1 MKNRLGPLET
11 FGLRPLGKAARETLL
26 TLRGDASTPPSRF
39 DVSSL
44 RMLDPRVSFP
54 LWLGRRRADGL
65 IPIYNLFNHRQ
76 TDPALGWSVRVT
88 QVEDFRGGTLT
99 YDSHNGTDFAV
110 PVGTTVVAAAP
121 GRVLRVSSEMNRG
134 GLKVFIDHGRGLVT
148 TSNHLGRALVSV
160 GDVVDR
166 GTPIALSGA
175 SGIDCLAFFP
185 FSCPHVHFNV
195 WLNGEPVD
203 PFARPGEVSLWRGE
217 GGMPVPDEGAG
228 RDGTAEPTSWDH
240 DAVARRR
247 SPRVGTRAHGPSLRR
262 FSDPGERAMALLF
275 PDELLPDAF
284 HRATEPLPRPHTAGA
299 VSGPAVPGRGLC
311 RRGLP
316 GAAGLRLRTT
326 LRRSP
331 AGSARWLR

>member
-1 MKNRLGPLET
+1 MKRVGERLGPLEV
-11 FGLRPLGKAARETLL
+11 FGLRPLSKTLRETWLA
-26 TLRGDASTPPSRF
+26 LRGDASTPPSKF
-39 DVSSL
+39 DRSSL
-44 RMLDPRVSFP
+44 VLLDPRVSWP
-54 LWLGRRRADGL
+54 VWLGLRHDRKV
-65 IPIYNLFNHRQ
+65 PIYNLFNHRQ
-76 TDPALGWSVRVT
+76 TPLEDGWSVRVT

-148 TSNHLGRALVSV
+148 TSNHLGRALVAV

-166 GTPIALSGA
+166 GTPVALSGA

-240 DAVARRR
+240 DAVVRSIETCLHAGARAELAALTE
-247 SPRVGTRAHGPSLRR
+247 PDV
-262 FSDPGERAMALLF
+262 RAMAVMFQRNYYPTRF
-275 PDELLPDAF
+275 PERPNLYRAVHPRAPFLDLPFERGAF
-284 HRATEPLPRPHTAGA
+284 EGVTFIE
-299 VSGPAVPGRGLC
+299 RG
-311 RRGLP
+311 
-316 GAAGLRLRTT
+316 
-326 LRRSP
+326 
-331 AGSARWLR
+331 

>member
-1 MKNRLGPLET
+1 MSSGGRLSPLEV
-11 FGLRPLGKAARETLL
+11 FGLRPFGKAARETWL
-26 TLRGDASTPPSRF
+26 TLRGDASTPKSRF
-39 DVSSL
+39 DASSL

-54 LWLGRRRADGL
+54 LWLGRRRPDGL
-65 IPIYNLFNHRQ
+65 VPLYNLFNHRQ

-148 TSNHLGRALVSV
+148 TSNHLGRALVAV
-160 GDVVDR
+160 GDPVAR
-166 GTPIALSGA
+166 GTPVALSGA

-203 PFARPGEVSLWRGE
+203 PFARPGEVSLWRGPE
-217 GGMPVPDEGAG
+217 GLPVPDDGTG
-228 RDGTAEPTSWDH
+228 RDAAFSPTDWNDEAVEASIASCRHPDARAELAAIPDL
-240 DAVARRR
+240 DV
-247 SPRVGTRAHGPSLRR
+247 
-262 FSDPGERAMALLF
+262 RAMAVLF
-275 PDELLPDAF
+275 QRNYYPTRFPERPSLYRARHPRGPWLDLPFLADEF
-284 HRATEPLPRPHTAGA
+284 
-299 VSGPAVPGRGLC
+299 RGVTFVE
-311 RRGLP
+311 R
-316 GAAGLRLRTT
+316 
-326 LRRSP
+326 
-331 AGSARWLR
+331 